1 MHWHTVGG
9 GGVSSGFLRRRPLQ
23 PAGGRGGTLRCAP
36 TVRILL
42 SRRWRADN
50 VPVLSAVLGDGTP
63 VQAGSVLSAFPN
75 SVTRA
80 SQDVRGADPASCGLV
95 LDDMV
100 GPGGALSNWQ
110 FVGD

>member
-1 MHWHTVGG
+1 MVFFDDDLSNQLA
-9 GGVSSGFLRRRPLQ
+9 VE
-23 PAGGRGGTLRCAP
+23 GGRYGAHRSSTG
-36 TVRILL
+36 ILL